1 MTTTVPALARLAR
14 LIEGVQ
20 SASAVDASTI
30 KSCCAA
36 AYGVDLVAM
45 FLGESYHPG
54 GIDLTRQLA
63 DVLCLRP
70 SERVIDVASG
80 IGTTASLLAA
90 EYDVEV
96 LGVDLGP
103 AQVATARARASSRGL
118 DTRVCFE
125 VGDAEQLPV
134 SDASFDVAVCEC
146 ALCTFPDK
154 ATAARELARV
164 VRPRGRIGITDVW
177 LQAERLDPDLAGLAG
192 RVACLADARP
202 IHEMCEIL
210 DAAGLAVAHVERH
223 DNALAETIDR
233 VEARL
238 RALRILDLPVVRP
251 FNVRRAIDL
260 ARRAAA
266 VVRGGHAGYVLIVAT
281 RNAAQ

>member
-1 MTTTVPALARLAR
+1 VTATDPALARLAQ
-14 LIEGVQ
+14 LVDGVRG
-20 SASAVDASTI
+20 ASLEDPATI

-36 AYGVDLVAM
+36 AYGVDLVSL

-54 GIDLTRQLA
+54 GVELTRHLA
-63 DVLCLRP
+63 DVLCLHP

-80 IGTTASLLAA
+80 IGTTARFLAA
-90 EYDVEV
+90 DYDVEV
-96 LGVDLGP
+96 LGIDLGP
-103 AQVATARARASSRGL
+103 AQVAKARARASHCGL
-118 DTRVCFE
+118 DKRVRFE

-134 SDASFDVAVCEC
+134 GNASFDVALCEC
-146 ALCTFPDK
+146 AFCTFPDK

-177 LQAERLDPDLAGLAG
+177 LQPERLDPGLAVLAG

-202 IHEMCEIL
+202 IHEVCEIL
-210 DAAGLAVAHVERH
+210 EAAGLAVEHVERH
-223 DNALAETIDR
+223 DQALAETIDR

-238 RALRILDLPVVRP
+238 RTLRMLDLPVLRP

-260 ARRAAA
+260 ARRAADA
-266 VVRGGHAGYVLIVAT
+266 VHRGDAG
-281 RNAAQ
+281 